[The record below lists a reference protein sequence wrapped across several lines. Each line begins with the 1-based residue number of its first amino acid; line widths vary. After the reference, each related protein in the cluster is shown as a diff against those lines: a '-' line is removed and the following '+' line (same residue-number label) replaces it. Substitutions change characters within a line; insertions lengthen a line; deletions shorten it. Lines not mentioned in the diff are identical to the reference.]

1 MSGISLV
8 EILVPG
14 LVFSAIIGQY
24 LYAIMSGTYGPALG
38 KSPANAVVFFKAM
51 RAGWVQQNHMTG
63 QAAVNTTRDYL
74 RVVIYL
80 AGNAIIVASILA
92 GIAVNKYS
100 ENNGAEE
107 LLMLVKLGACV
118 SLLIL
123 IFLLLLMCMRYMLHF
138 R

>member
-8 EILVPG
+8 EIIVPA
-14 LVFSAIIGQY
+14 LVFLAIIGQY
-24 LYAIMSGTYGPALG
+24 MYAIASGTYGPALG
-38 KSPANAVVFFKAM
+38 KSPANAIIFFKAM

-92 GIAVNKYS
+92 GIAVNNYS
-100 ENNGAEE
+100 GNSSEE

-118 SLLIL
+118 ALLIL